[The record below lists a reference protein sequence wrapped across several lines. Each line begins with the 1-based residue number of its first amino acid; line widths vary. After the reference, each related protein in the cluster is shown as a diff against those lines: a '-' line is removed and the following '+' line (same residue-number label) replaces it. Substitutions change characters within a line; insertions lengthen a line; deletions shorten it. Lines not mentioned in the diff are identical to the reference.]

1 MIPSATP
8 LAPRRALVTGARGFI
23 GRHLVERLSESGYE
37 VHATTRRPQVATS
50 LLAGSAAWHQCDGAD
65 AEATTRLVRL
75 VSPDVIFH
83 LASDVAGSRDPQLVV
98 PMLHGNLSSA
108 VNLMTAGLE
117 CGVGRMVSAGS
128 IEEPDPASSASLPN
142 SPYSAAKGAAT
153 MYARMFA
160 ELWNLPITVL
170 RIAMVYGPAQPDH
183 RKLVPHV
190 ISSFLEGRS
199 PELTT
204 GDRIIDWIYVDDV
217 VDALVAAAQVPSTGG
232 DVIPIGSGCGASIH
246 EVVETIQEL
255 LHTELPAEFGALADR
270 PLDRVRIADTALADE
285 LLGWKAQT
293 SLREGLMRTI
303 EWHRSAMSGAM

>member
-1 MIPSATP
+1 M
-8 LAPRRALVTGARGFI
+8 TGARGFI

-37 VHATTRRPQVATS
+37 VHATTRRPHVAQS
-50 LLAGSAAWHQCDGAD
+50 LRAGTAAWHQCDGTD
-65 AEATTRLVRL
+65 AAATMRLVQT
-75 VSPDVIFH
+75 VSPNVIFH
-83 LASDVAGSRDPQLVV
+83 LASDVAGSRDPGLVV
-98 PMLHGNLSSA
+98 PMLNGNLTSA

-128 IEEPDPASSASLPN
+128 LEEPDPTGSASLPN

-170 RIAMVYGPAQPDH
+170 RIAMVYGPGQADH

-190 ISSFLEGRS
+190 ITSFLEGRS

-204 GDRIIDWIYVDDV
+204 GDRVIDWIYVEDV
-217 VDALVAAAQVPSTGG
+217 VDALLAAAQVPASGG
-232 DVIPIGSGCGASIH
+232 DVIPIGSGTGASIL

-255 LHTELPAEFGALADR
+255 LGTDLPAGFGALADR
-270 PLDRVRIADTALADE
+270 PLDRVRIADTAMADE

-293 SLREGLMRTI
+293 SLRDGLMRTI
-303 EWHRSAMSGAM
+303 EWHRSALSGAV